1 MIVEAH
7 TMLWKVKGQAKNEIS
22 LRCRHIGPADS
33 LGIKTADTNCYP
45 KTIPQQN
52 ISHTC
57 NYLNVKNQD
66 W

>member
-1 MIVEAH
+1 MIVEAQ
-7 TMLWKVKGQAKNEIS
+7 TILWKVKDQAKIKIS

-33 LGIKTADTNCYP
+33 LGIKTLHTNCYP
-45 KTIPQQN
+45 KTVQQN